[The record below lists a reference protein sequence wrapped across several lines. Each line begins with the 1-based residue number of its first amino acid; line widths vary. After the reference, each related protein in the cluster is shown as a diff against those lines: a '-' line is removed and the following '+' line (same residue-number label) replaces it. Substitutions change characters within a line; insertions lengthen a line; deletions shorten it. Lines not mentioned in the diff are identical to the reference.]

1 MNMYPDM
8 YELDCT
14 NSYEFGT
21 NLPKSKNIYELLGD
35 YCNLHLKMW
44 LKCHWLKVKPI
55 II

>member
-1 MNMYPDM
+1 MYPDM

-14 NSYEFGT
+14 NSYEFAT

-35 YCNLHLKMW
+35 YCNLHLKCD
-44 LKCHWLKVKPI
+44 LSVTGLRFKPI